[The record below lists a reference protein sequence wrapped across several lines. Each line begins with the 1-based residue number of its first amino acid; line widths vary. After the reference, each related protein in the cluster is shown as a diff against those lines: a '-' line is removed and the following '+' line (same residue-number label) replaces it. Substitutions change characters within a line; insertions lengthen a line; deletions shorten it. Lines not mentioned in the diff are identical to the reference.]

1 MTNQLFQENPN
12 EVEEMPIQDGVL
24 RLYPHIFSPEE
35 KEAFFNQLKENGISR
50 FGLGNFHFFQM
61 SHLIFSVRNFSK
73 MLVSR

>member
-1 MTNQLFQENPN
+1 MLLFSIDRRAIKYVGKSGTEDINRCIGQR
-12 EVEEMPIQDGVL
+12 EV
-24 RLYPHIFSPEE
+24 LYY
-35 KEAFFNQLKENGISR
+35 GISR